1 MTRITVLMPVYNG
14 MPYIPEAVD
23 SVLSQS
29 ETDWELIIS
38 DNGSMDGTRDY
49 LRTLTDPRIRVHYQD
64 TNLGIFGNLN
74 FLLEQSRT
82 DIAKILC
89 ADDVL
94 LPGALTRIAAFM
106 EERPWCAVSRCWAHG
121 DSRRFGPN
129 GRDHLIGALPKR
141 IYPQASNLLF
151 ATFGNVVG
159 NLSKAAC
166 RPKLVLDAGGFD
178 QSYPYVGD
186 YEGWMRVAARHGIAL
201 HDEEIIVERRHEQQ
215 NSNLL
220 NKKNEMYPQLKRLLE
235 SVAPKLQPENLTLLR
250 RHWTI
255 HFFAQRIPKLVRQ
268 AARGQIA
275 LAAEGLK
282 EIPFGISPLAVIAAY
297 PLMKLNLPLAHR
309 TTIRLFECIQLLNK
323 SATQK
328 DIQSPVASWR
338 SLQ

>member
-1 MTRITVLMPVYNG
+1 MPRITVLMPVYNG

-49 LRTLTDPRIRVHYQD
+49 LRTLTDPRIRVHYHD

-74 FLLEQSRT
+74 FLLKQSRT

-94 LPGALTRIAAFM
+94 LPDALTRIAAFM

-121 DSRRFGPN
+121 DNRRFGPN

-151 ATFGNVVG
+151 AAFGNIVG

-166 RPKLVLDAGGFD
+166 RPKLVLDAAGFD
-178 QSYPYVGD
+178 QRFPYVGD
-186 YEGWMRVAARHGIAL
+186 YEGWMRVAAQHGIAL
-201 HDEEIIVERRHEQQ
+201 HDEELIRERRHEQQ

-220 NKKNEMYPQLKRLLE
+220 NKKNEMYGQLKCVLE
-235 SVAPKLQPENLTLLR
+235 SVAPKIDAENYKLLR
-250 RHWTI
+250 QHWTI

-268 AARGQIA
+268 AARGHFS
-275 LAAEGLK
+275 LAVHGLR
-282 EIPFGISPLAVIAAY
+282 EIPFGISPAAVIGAY
-297 PLMKLNLPLAHR
+297 PLLKLNLPPAR
-309 TTIRLFECIQLLNK
+309 KTSKQLFDRIIEINDAAQQC
-323 SATQK
+323 AG
-328 DIQSPVASWR
+328 VV
-338 SLQ
+338 

>member
-1 MTRITVLMPVYNG
+1 MPRITVLMPVYNG

-38 DNGSMDGTRDY
+38 DNGSTDGTRDY

-106 EERPWCAVSRCWAHG
+106 EERPWCAVSRCWAQG
-121 DSRRFGPN
+121 DGQRFGPA
-129 GRDHLIGALPKR
+129 GRGHLIGSLPAR

-151 ATFGNVVG
+151 ATFGNIVG

-178 QSYPYVGD
+178 QSYPYAGD

-201 HDEEIIVERRHEQQ
+201 HDEELIMERHHEQQ

-235 SVAPKLQPENLTLLR
+235 SVAPKLPPENLPLLR

-282 EIPFGISPLAVIAAY
+282 EMPFGISPSAVIAAY
-297 PLMKLNLPLAHR
+297 PLLKLDLPPAR
-309 TTIRLFECIQLLNK
+309 KTSKQLFDRIIEINDAAQQC
-323 SATQK
+323 AG
-328 DIQSPVASWR
+328 VV
-338 SLQ
+338 